1 MYKMNIHAICIW
13 SFLALLTKE
22 RLGYY
27 VQGSLSINFSLL
39 SCQNKEFGSKYFLF
53 LSQTYFC
60 AKDKRILNLPKA
72 KQLILDFCKII
83 FI

>member
-1 MYKMNIHAICIW
+1 MKIHTICIW
-13 SFLALLTKE
+13 FSLALLARE
-22 RLGYY
+22 RLGYQ

-39 SCQNKEFGSKYFLF
+39 SCQNKEFGNKYFLF

-60 AKDKRILNLPKA
+60 AKDKRILNLHQVEKI
-72 KQLILDFCKII
+72 ILDFCKII